1 MPCWYSPSGDRQ
13 RITVNIEVKNIR
25 GESVEE
31 IEIQDDVFGVPMNA
45 VLVHQVVVGQLA
57 NARQGTAK
65 AKTRSEVSGG
75 GRKPWPQKHTGR
87 SRQGSIRSPLWKG
100 GGVTFGPAPRSYRQR
115 TPKKVRRAAIR
126 MTLSDKVRAGNL
138 IGLESRARDSPKTKD
153 FVAMMQALGLERSV
167 LLVGDGADHNALR
180 AGRNVQGVD
189 MLPADLLNAVDVL
202 NHRTLI
208 MTLDAIRK
216 AEALWGS
223 PVIDEVEAEAA

>member
-1 MPCWYSPSGDRQ
+1 M
-13 RITVNIEVKNIR
+13 NIEVKNIK

-31 IEIQDDVFGVPMNA
+31 IEIQDDVFGVPMNSA
-45 VLVHQVVVGQLA
+45 LVHQVIVGQLA
-57 NARQGTAK
+57 NKRQGTAK

-115 TPKKVRRAAIR
+115 TPRKMRRAAIR
-126 MTLSDKVRAGNL
+126 MTLSDKARAGDL
-138 IGLESRARDSPKTKD
+138 IVLQDLAFDSPKTKE
-153 FVAMMQALGLERSV
+153 FVAMMQALGVERSI
-167 LLVGDGADHNALR
+167 LLVGDGTEQDALR
-180 AGRNVQGVD
+180 AGKNVQGVD

-202 NHRTLI
+202 NHRTII
-208 MTLDAIRK
+208 MTLEAVRK

-223 PVIDEVEAEAA
+223 PVVDEVEAEAA

>member
-1 MPCWYSPSGDRQ
+1 M
-13 RITVNIEVKNIR
+13 NIEVKNIK

-31 IEIQDDVFGVPMNA
+31 IEIQDDVFGVPMNSA
-45 VLVHQVVVGQLA
+45 LVHQVVVGQLA

-75 GRKPWPQKHTGR
+75 GRKPRPQKHTGS

-115 TPKKVRRAAIR
+115 TPKKMRRAAIR
-126 MTLSDKVRAGNL
+126 MTLSDKARGGNL
-138 IGLESRARDSPKTKD
+138 IILQDLAFDSPKTKD

-167 LLVGDGADHNALR
+167 LLVGDGADHAALR

-208 MTLDAIRK
+208 MTLEAVRK
-216 AEALWGS
+216 AEALWGAA
-223 PVIDEVEAEAA
+223 VVDEVEAEAA

>member
-13 RITVNIEVKNIR
+13 RITVNIEVKNIN

-45 VLVHQVVVGQLA
+45 VLVHQVIVGQLA

-100 GGVTFGPAPRSYRQR
+100 GGVTFGPAPRNYRQR

-138 IGLESRARDSPKTKD
+138 IVLESLALDSPKTKD

-189 MLPADLLNAVDVL
+189 MLPADLLNAVDVM

>member
-1 MPCWYSPSGDRQ
+1 M
-13 RITVNIEVKNIR
+13 NIEVKNIQ
-25 GESVEE
+25 GESVDE
-31 IEIQDDVFGVPMNA
+31 IEIQDDVFGVSMNSA
-45 VLVHQVVVGQLA
+45 LMHQVVVGQLA

-75 GRKPWPQKHTGR
+75 GRKPRPQKHTGS

-115 TPKKVRRAAIR
+115 TPKKMRRAAIR
-126 MTLSDKVRAGNL
+126 MALSDKAGAGNL
-138 IGLESRARDSPKTKD
+138 IVLQDLALDSPKTKD

-167 LLVGDGADHNALR
+167 LLVGDGADHDALR

-208 MTLDAIRK
+208 MTLDAVRK
-216 AEALWGS
+216 AEALWGT
-223 PVIDEVEAEAA
+223 PVVDEIKAEAA

>member
-1 MPCWYSPSGDRQ
+1 M
-13 RITVNIEVKNIR
+13 NIQVKNIQ

-31 IEIQDDVFGVPMNA
+31 IEIQDDVFDVPMNST
-45 VLVHQVVVGQLA
+45 LVHQVIVGQLA
-57 NARQGTAK
+57 NKRQGTAK

-115 TPKKVRRAAIR
+115 TPKKMRRAAIR

-138 IGLESRARDSPKTKD
+138 IVLESLTLDSPKTKD
-153 FVAMMQALGLERSV
+153 FVAMMQALGVERSI
-167 LLVGDGADHNALR
+167 LLIGDGAEQDALR

-202 NHRTLI
+202 NHRTII
-208 MTLDAIRK
+208 MTVEAVRK
-216 AEALWGS
+216 AESLWGA
-223 PVIDEVEAEAA
+223 PVVDEVEAEAA